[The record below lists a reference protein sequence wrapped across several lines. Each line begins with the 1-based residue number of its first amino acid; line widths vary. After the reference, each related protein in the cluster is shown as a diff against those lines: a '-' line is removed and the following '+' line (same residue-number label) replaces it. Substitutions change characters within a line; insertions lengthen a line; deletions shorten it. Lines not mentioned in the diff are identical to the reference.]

1 MKDKIKYLI
10 LLTIIVIAI
19 LIFIKSYN
27 SVEDDIQ
34 LIMDYYLERID
45 LNNKQ
50 LKRLD
55 KNNDSEVDLFD
66 AVLILEE
73 KRGDK

>member
-1 MKDKIKYLI
+1 MENKIKYFI
-10 LLTIIVIAI
+10 LLTIIIIAI

-27 SVEDDIQ
+27 SAEDDIQ

-45 LNNKQ
+45 LNDKQ

-55 KNNDSEVDLFD
+55 KNNDSEIDLFD
-66 AVLILEE
+66 AVLILKE